1 MPGVFSHGSIHGLR
15 EDNLIFQFSRPYG
28 HKLRN
33 FAEALLLQIYTLI
46 WSPQPHDHEQLVIY
60 KKPKFLSSHYLQNW
74 LTVSAVSINKEAFP
88 LILCKYPVPLYSTTV
103 NSNYSIR
110 PFSFWMTFSVFLYI
124 LSILRE
130 WSSTSHSPH
139 HSIHGYFSLNK

>member
-1 MPGVFSHGSIHGLR
+1 MTWGHKALSCFSSFLVSSVGRLMPGVFSHGSIHGLR

-60 KKPKFLSSHYLQNW
+60 
-74 LTVSAVSINKEAFP
+74 
-88 LILCKYPVPLYSTTV
+88 
-103 NSNYSIR
+103 
-110 PFSFWMTFSVFLYI
+110 
-124 LSILRE
+124 
-130 WSSTSHSPH
+130 
-139 HSIHGYFSLNK
+139 